1 MSVLMPLVQTVRYSN
16 PVPHLLR
23 VAGIIT
29 LALFSANPLVAQEPK
44 AQDLTQASL
53 EDLMNIQVTS
63 VSKKEQKLGSA
74 AAAIFVITQEDIRRS
89 GATSIPDLLR
99 MVPGVDIAQ
108 IDSNTDAISIRGFN
122 DRLADKV
129 LVLIDGRTVYTP
141 TTSGVYWDQQDVP
154 LEDIDRIEV
163 IRGPGATIWG
173 ANAVNGVVNI
183 ITKSSRDTE
192 GLTVSA
198 GGGSQ
203 NTARGLVQY
212 GGKIGDD
219 GTYRVFENY
228 LNTGNLTQADGRSEA
243 ADGWHLFHSGFRS
256 DWMLSSTDTLT
267 VQGDFVQTG
276 EGQNISVVFAN
287 ALPLMR
293 TFNDSVATDEGN
305 LLARW
310 NHVLSNGS
318 DTTLQIYFD
327 RYIRHDL
334 GVFEG
339 LDTLDFDFQ
348 HHIRVGSRNDVVWG
362 AGYRFTADEHD
373 PGYGKTYVPLAQ
385 SNSLASAF
393 IQDEI
398 RITDSL
404 SLTFGSKFEHQPYS
418 GFEFEPSLRLAWTP
432 TDRHTFWMAASQA
445 VKQVSRE
452 EAGLVID
459 PFVFPTPGGG
469 FGVEQFLGNPTSSAE
484 RIRDYEIGY
493 RTQVTPR
500 LSMDL
505 TTFATYYHDMESLV
519 PLDPYFTVDQ
529 GPPHLVLP
537 FFFGNSTDAF
547 TYGGEMFATWNVTSR
562 WKISP
567 GYSAIHLKLF
577 HDPGTQDAD
586 EQERE
591 ASTPENQFQVRSF
604 LNLPH
609 NLEWD
614 STLYYV
620 GHLRDGGNGPVPA
633 YTRVD
638 TRLGWRFR
646 KSLEVS
652 VVGQNLLRPLHQE
665 FHDAYE
671 LSNTLVERSVFAR
684 FTWRF

>member
-1 MSVLMPLVQTVRYSN
+1 MSVLMPLIQTIRRTN
-16 PVPHLLR
+16 PVPRFVRL
-23 VAGIIT
+23 ACIT
-29 LALFSANPLVAQEPK
+29 TLVLFAALPLTAQGTG

-63 VSKKEQKLGSA
+63 VSKKEQKLWSA

-99 MVPGVDIAQ
+99 MVPGVDVAQ

-173 ANAVNGVVNI
+173 ANAVNGVINI
-183 ITKSSRDTE
+183 ITKSSRDTQ
-192 GLTVSA
+192 GLTVSV

-203 NTARGLVQY
+203 DTARGLVQY

-228 LNTGNLTQADGRSEA
+228 LNTGNLTQADGRGEA
-243 ADGWHLFHSGFRS
+243 SDGWHLFHSGFRS
-256 DWMLSSTDTLT
+256 DWTLSPTDTMT
-267 VQGDFVQTG
+267 VQGDFVETG

-310 NHVLSNGS
+310 NHILSNGS

-348 HHIRVGSRNDVVWG
+348 HHMRVGSRNDVVWG

-373 PGYGKTYVPLAQ
+373 PGYGKTYVPLDQ

-404 SLTFGSKFEHQPYS
+404 SFTFGAKFEHQPYS

-432 TDRHTFWMAASQA
+432 SDRHTFWMAASQA

-469 FGVEQFLGNPTSSAE
+469 FGVAQYIGNPKSAAE

-500 LSMDL
+500 LSVDL
-505 TTFATYYHDMESLV
+505 TTFATHYHDMESLDA
-519 PLDPYFTVDQ
+519 LDPYFTVDQ

-537 FFFGNSTDAF
+537 FFFGNSTDGF
-547 TYGGEMFATWNVTSR
+547 TYGGEIFATWNVNSR

-586 EQERE
+586 EQERA

-646 KSLEVS
+646 KSLELS